1 MNSLDRAESF
11 KTKNEMVYDYL
22 KWNIVNKNIKPGEKI
37 IISDISRKLNI
48 SDIPVREAIKKLE
61 TQGLVDVIPHVGARV
76 TKINREEMEEI
87 YIIRSEL
94 EALATRLAAKY
105 LKDADFARLERN
117 LEKYEEALRA
127 GKHALLPA
135 LNKEFHLE
143 IYRCSPNKALFKM
156 IAEAWEKSQM
166 IRGTFRLPDSSRK
179 KSLKEHWLILNALK
193 RGNGKT
199 AGEITRR
206 QKINSYKAFSEFIE
220 E

>member
-1 MNSLDRAESF
+1 MNSLSPAEHF

-22 KWNIVNKNIKPGEKI
+22 KLNIVNKNIKPGEKI
-37 IISDISRKLNI
+37 IIRDISRHLHI

-76 TKINREEMEEI
+76 ARINREEMEEI

-94 EALATRLAAKY
+94 EALATRLAVKY
-105 LKDADFARLERN
+105 LKEADFTRLERN

-127 GKHALLPA
+127 GKSAVFSN

-143 IYRCSPNKALFKM
+143 IYKSSPYKGLFKM
-156 IAEAWEKSQM
+156 ISEAWEKSQM
-166 IRGTFRLPDSSRK
+166 IRGTFRLPDSLRE
-179 KSLKEHWLILNALK
+179 KSLKEHRLILNALK

-206 QKINSYKAFSEFIE
+206 QKINSYKAFSRFIE

>member
-1 MNSLDRAESF
+1 MNNLDQAEAF
-11 KTKNEMVYDYL
+11 KTKNEIVYDYL
-22 KWNIVNKNIKPGEKI
+22 KLNIVNRNLKPGDKVV
-37 IISDISRKLNI
+37 ISEVSRQLNI

-76 TKINREEMEEI
+76 VKINREEMEEI

-127 GKHALLPA
+127 GKNALLAA
-135 LNKEFHLE
+135 LNKEFHME

-156 IAEAWEKSQM
+156 ITEAWEKSQM
-166 IRGTFRLPDSSRK
+166 IRGTFRLSDSLRK
-179 KSLKEHWLILNALK
+179 KSLKEHEAILDALK
-193 RGNGKT
+193 KGNGKA

-206 QKINSYKAFSEFIE
+206 QKINSYKAFSKFVE